1 MYISERISSKV
12 NHMKRGLAFPI
23 SSFYKLG
30 TRASVQKTMSRLAKK
45 GVIQRV
51 SKGFYVRPKPLESLP
66 SIATTTTAVQ
76 LAHAWSKEYNYKLV
90 PQGIE
95 EAYRL
100 GLQSQAPVQ
109 SVFWSNGPTQQFKIG
124 HEVVGV
130 RHVTERKLRWP
141 NKAEGQFLRAF
152 SVMPPESVSIS
163 SFISATK
170 RLGLSTGDAK
180 NVIKKLKTTA
190 LSIAWQNK
198 LNEFEYALSK

>member
-1 MYISERISSKV
+1 MYVSERISSKV

-51 SKGFYVRPKPLESLP
+51 SKGFYVRPKPLASLP
-66 SIATTTTAVQ
+66 SITTTTTAAQ
-76 LAHAWSKEYNYKLV
+76 LAHAWSREYGYKLV

-109 SVFWSNGPTQQFKIG
+109 SVFWSNGPIQQFKIG
-124 HEVVGV
+124 HEVVEV
-130 RHVTERKLRWP
+130 RHVTEKKLRWP
-141 NKAEGQFLRAF
+141 NKPEGQFLRAF
-152 SVMPPESVSIS
+152 SVMRPESVSIS
-163 SFISATK
+163 SFVTATK
-170 RLGLSTGDAK
+170 RLGLSTDEVSH
-180 NVIKKLKTTA
+180 VIKRLKTTS
-190 LSIAWQNK
+190 LPIAWQNK
-198 LNEFEYALSK
+198 LNEFESALSK